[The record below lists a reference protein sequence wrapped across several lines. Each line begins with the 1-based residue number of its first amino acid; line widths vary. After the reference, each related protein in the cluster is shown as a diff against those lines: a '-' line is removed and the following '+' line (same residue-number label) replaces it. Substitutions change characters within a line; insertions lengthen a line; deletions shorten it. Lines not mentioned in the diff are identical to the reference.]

1 MQIGIIAGDRVI
13 RTSRSVPS
21 AFVQRPKDSAKG
33 RKWFKLDQG
42 MIDLSNTEGTEV
54 HITGAEYI
62 VGKQRYPLQGYAVLA
77 RLTPDF
83 RLVPHLRIA
92 VGREIKLVKDESG
105 GNAFWPVIVK
115 NPDVRVSSLPPPPVV
130 EEALNAG
137 EVTETADLSSM
148 AEAMVSSEPPSGSPE
163 DSPFDDEW

>member
-1 MQIGIIAGDRVI
+1 MQVGIVTKDRVI
-13 RTSRSVPS
+13 RTNRSVPS
-21 AFVQRPKDSAKG
+21 PFVQRPENVAKG

-42 MIDLSNTEGTEV
+42 TIDLDDTEGTEV
-54 HITGAEYI
+54 HITGTEYI
-62 VGKQRYPLQGYAVLA
+62 VGKRRYPLQGYAVLA

-92 VGREIKLVKDESG
+92 VGREIQLVKDESG
-105 GNAFWPVIVK
+105 GSAFWPVIVQ
-115 NPDVRVSSLPPPPVV
+115 NPDIRMSSSPPPPVV

-137 EVTETADLSSM
+137 RISETADLNPM
-148 AEAMVSSEPPSGSPE
+148 AEAMVSSEPPSGSLD